1 MSIFVVDVESDGP
14 APGLYSMISVGV
26 VRLDRDLKTT
36 FKATFAP
43 ISPDWIADALAVSG
57 FTRQRHEACPDPAI
71 GMADFAAFLTAVN
84 SGGRPTFISDNPAF
98 DWQWVNYYFH
108 RYQGANPFGHS
119 GRRIGD
125 LYAGLVQRFGA
136 ASEWKAFRRTKHTHD
151 PVDDA
156 IGNAE
161 ALLHMA
167 DQFGLK
173 IPGI

>member
-1 MSIFVVDVESDGP
+1 
-14 APGLYSMISVGV
+14 MISVGV
-26 VRLDRDLKTT
+26 VRLDRDLQTT

-43 ISPDWIADALAVSG
+43 ISPGWIADALAISNL
-57 FTRQRHEACPDPAI
+57 TRQQHEAYPEPSI
-71 GMADFAAFLTAVN
+71 GMKDFRIFLETHCN
-84 SGGRPTFISDNPAF
+84 GSRPVFMSDNPAF

-108 RYQGANPFGHS
+108 RYEGVNPFGHS

-125 LYAGLVQRFGA
+125 LHAGLVGRFGA
-136 ASEWKAFRRTKHTHD
+136 GSEWKAFRKTRHTHD

-156 IGNAE
+156 KGNAE

-167 DQFGLK
+167 DLFKLK